1 MATGDSFASSL
12 GITEIEHR
20 FPPDLLTAFRDIL
33 PRCCMNDVDEFV
45 PPGILGEGITPV
57 LPSRV
62 LDVGDHQDLTSYH
75 SVHLHVRT
83 QDERGTYVALSHRWG
98 LRGSQKMPLQTT
110 RRNLKQHC
118 KGISYKCL
126 PSTFRD
132 AITVTRMLGIR
143 YLWIDALCILQ
154 DDQDDWLKQ
163 SSQMGSIFK
172 NSLLTIAVHSA
183 KNSSEG
189 FLWRRHI
196 PEFLRI
202 QPRKRR
208 SGEPSSFY
216 IRVPMLSDFA
226 LKGSLQDSQISH
238 RAWVLQ
244 ELSLSPHIL
253 HFVEDR
259 MVWDCSHQ
267 RVAIGEQP
275 TRTPASIMRSAAS
288 DSSRQWLRMIE
299 LYSSCEMTK
308 SCDKLPAIAGIANV
322 WPTLHANP
330 QADAYHYGIFGSDV
344 CNSLLW
350 LNEDKCVVRVPRR
363 APSWSWASV
372 DGGVEFILLYYS
384 NTTIQSTSDIQV
396 ISFNHRE
403 RRNGE
408 GRLMGELGPMQ
419 LWATMKDG
427 LEIGTVWKSSKFPFC
442 PMDRPRYICVIRYQ
456 STRVGWASFD
466 EDCSKNPIKTS
477 NIRFMRILTR
487 GTGQIR
493 RCYVLIVEQ
502 SQYRADEYKRVGMGC
517 IFEVELFDHLKSEL
531 VYLY

>member
-1 MATGDSFASSL
+1 
-12 GITEIEHR
+12 
-20 FPPDLLTAFRDIL
+20 
-33 PRCCMNDVDEFV
+33 
-45 PPGILGEGITPV
+45 
-57 LPSRV
+57 
-62 LDVGDHQDLTSYH
+62 
-75 SVHLHVRT
+75 
-83 QDERGTYVALSHRWG
+83 
-98 LRGSQKMPLQTT
+98 MPLQTT

-132 AITVTRMLGIR
+132 AVTVTRMLEIR

-154 DDQDDWLKQ
+154 DDHDDWLQQ
-163 SSQMGSIFK
+163 SSEMGSIFK
-172 NSLLTIAVHSA
+172 NSRITVAIHSA
-183 KNSSEG
+183 KNSSED
-189 FLWRRHI
+189 FLWRRDV

-202 QPRKRR
+202 QPRRDKI
-208 SGEPSSFY
+208 GELSSFY
-216 IRVPMLSDFA
+216 IRIPMLSDYA
-226 LKGSLQDSQISH
+226 VTGRLQFSQISH
-238 RAWVLQ
+238 RAWVFQ

-267 RVAIGEQP
+267 RVTIGEQSA
-275 TRTPASIMRSAAS
+275 RTPASIMRSAAS
-288 DSSRQWLRMIE
+288 DSSRPWLEMIA

-350 LNEDKCVVRVPRR
+350 LKRDKPVTRRIRR

-372 DGGVEFILLYYS
+372 DGEVQFILLYYS
-384 NTTIQSTSDIQV
+384 NTTNQSTNDIQV

-408 GRLMGELGPMQ
+408 GRLMDELDPMQ
-419 LWATMKDG
+419 SWVTMKDG
-427 LEIGTVWKSSKFPFC
+427 LEIGIVWKSNRFPLC
-442 PMDRPRYICVIRYQ
+442 PLDRQSHICEICYQ
-456 STRVGWASFD
+456 TRRVGWASFD
-466 EDCSKNPIKTS
+466 EDCRKTPIRTS
-477 NIRFMRILTR
+477 NIRLMRLLTR
-487 GTGQIR
+487 GTGPIR
-493 RCYVLIVEQ
+493 HYYVLVVEQ
-502 SQYRADEYKRVGMGC
+502 SRYRADEYKRVGMGC
-517 IFEVELFDHLKSEL
+517 IFEAELFDHLKSEL